1 MLVISRVGKKG
12 EIVLRKA
19 IREEAGIK
27 PGDYIILSTSKK
39 GEITIRKI
47 GSAKEFLEMPKL
59 IKISKEELEKLRRKI
74 HKEMKG
80 ATLNEI

>member
-19 IREEAGIK
+19 IREKAGIK
-27 PGDYIILSTSKK
+27 PGDYIILSSKK

-74 HKEMKG
+74 HKEMKED
-80 ATLNEI
+80 TLNEI